1 MISSLVSLI
10 STLPPELATFFLA
23 ALPIAEMRA
32 SLPLALTVFQLSDV
46 SAITWSLLGNLFPIP
61 FLLFGLPYIIKLLER
76 IPFLQPMLKRYF
88 AYLSSKHSDNFQKI
102 GASSLGLITLL
113 PLPGAGIWMGCLLAV
128 LFDIKPRYSVPALVA
143 GTLVEV
149 VILFL
154 IVKGALGA
162 WSFLLAV

>member
-1 MISSLVSLI
+1 MISSILAAVSA
-10 STLPPELATFFLA
+10 LPPELATFILA

-32 SLPLALTVFQLSDV
+32 SLPVAITIFHLSDV
-46 SAITWSLLGNLFPIP
+46 SAVTWSLLGNLFPIP
-61 FLLFGLPYIIKLLER
+61 FLLAGLPYVIKGLER
-76 IPFLQPMLKRYF
+76 ISFLRPLLKRYF
-88 AYLSSKHSDNFQKI
+88 AYLSSKHSDSFQKI

-143 GTLVEV
+143 GTVVEV

-154 IVKGALGA
+154 IVKGVLGA
-162 WSFLLAV
+162 WSVLLAV